1 MKNEKK
7 LILIEQIGMGLI
19 AIIMV
24 LSMVFLPQ
32 FINNIVYADF
42 NEIVNTQ
49 YAVVNFNQLINT
61 QLDYNNSTIDIG
73 RNYFNCIFLFN
84 ESPWGSFT
92 TYNSGVFD
100 LILTASSDYTSTL
113 RIKHG
118 GQTQDLSIYTQNDFN
133 IINGHKY
140 YFRIN
145 VMSANPT
152 VVDGLQVKDF
162 IVVDISS
169 MFGADNLPTIQQC
182 RDLFVAN
189 YYPYNSGTPV
199 SLNGLNSYAE
209 GVASVYGNSVH
220 LNEQYFYNNIS
231 EIRLNDVTGG
241 YAKYI
246 NNNFTPT
253 FSLNIDDH
261 VIFNLPTT
269 LIAGTLFK
277 LSFYLGRSEYN
288 DNTPLEIGYL
298 IQGQFYSLTRVTA
311 TAQFD
316 DYNYFELDLTAPYDI
331 NGIVFNI
338 PRDYELTDPNYQWY
352 SVHIGDINLTYYIN
366 NLQQLISESIEY
378 GREKYKD
385 ELKSYYAI
393 GGQGYEAIYQ
403 AGVRDSQSNMAV
415 FTDSWAFIGT
425 AFRSVGDLLKVE
437 LFPKVPIGLFVA
449 FPLLLGLIYFIV
461 KLTKGGS

>member
-7 LILIEQIGMGLI
+7 LILTEQIGMGLI

-24 LSMVFLPQ
+24 LSMVFLPKL
-32 FINNIVYADF
+32 INNVAYADF
-42 NEIVNTQ
+42 NEIVSSQ
-49 YAVVNFNQLINT
+49 YAVVNFNQI
-61 QLDYNNSTIDIG
+61 YNGVDTNYASYFDVDNST
-73 RNYFNCIFLFN
+73 N
-84 ESPWGSFT
+84 
-92 TYNSGVFD
+92 
-100 LILTASSDYTSTL
+100 
-113 RIKHG
+113 
-118 GQTQDLSIYTQNDFN
+118 SIYVNTTPTSYGQACT
-133 IINGHKY
+133 ISGIQLINGHKY
-140 YFRIN
+140 YASGHGLSLGNIGTPYITLGTIYNSISDVSLNRILISESTDLVEGDTIYIN
-145 VMSANPT
+145 VFDLTA
-152 VVDGLQVKDF
+152 
-162 IVVDISS
+162 
-169 MFGADNLPTIQQC
+169 MFGSQNDNLTIEQC
-182 RDLFVAN
+182 KDLFIGDF
-189 YYPYNSGTPV
+189 YPYNSGTPV

-246 NNNFTPT
+246 NNNLTPT

-269 LIAGTLFK
+269 LKAGTLFK

-288 DNTPLEIGYL
+288 DNTPLEVGYL
-298 IQGQFYSLTRVTA
+298 IQGQFYSLTRVIA

-316 DYNYFELDLTAPYDI
+316 NYNYFELDLTAPYDI

-338 PRDYELTDPNYQWY
+338 PRDYELNDPNYQWY
-352 SVHIGDINLTYYIN
+352 SVHIGDINLRYYIN

-385 ELKSYYAI
+385 ELDTYYAI
-393 GGQGYEAIYQ
+393 GGQGYETIYQ

-415 FTDSWAFIGT
+415 FTDSWAFIGN
-425 AFRSVGDLLKVE
+425 AFRGVGDLLKIE
-437 LFPKVPIGLFVA
+437 LFPNVPIGLFVA
-449 FPLLLGLIYFIV
+449 FPLLLGLIFFIV